1 MDIKDFNLAWRW
13 TQSSYGRLPE
23 DLLGKLKPLSIEE
36 AKLIAVAIPLNVPPG
51 ASKVHFVGWNSNSY
65 PAVTQ
70 LPISEQRIT
79 YRGMVRLLFLCHGRC
94 FASFGMTFVIHQ
106 AMMQIPFLKM
116 ANIFCAEAVEFIQ
129 NEKWRMKFMFRE
141 PIKVIL

>member
-51 ASKVHFVGWNSNSY
+51 ASKVHFVG
-65 PAVTQ
+65 
-70 LPISEQRIT
+70 
-79 YRGMVRLLFLCHGRC
+79 
-94 FASFGMTFVIHQ
+94 
-106 AMMQIPFLKM
+106 
-116 ANIFCAEAVEFIQ
+116 
-129 NEKWRMKFMFRE
+129 
-141 PIKVIL
+141 